1 MSYIYFQQPHVKV
14 LDMLAY
20 IPCCG
25 EGVTFTHAGLEKGVK
40 VALAVVAMIIAIAV
54 SILLLKE
61 GSMQLSGGSG
71 VSNVER
77 LALSKSIFAFIVLEG
92 EGKVL
97 VNGSEIALVNSTEP
111 FSLEFQAQPRKC
123 WAFKWWLVNGT
134 IYSVVPELQLH
145 VRSNTTV
152 EAVFEKPR
160 YRIAFES
167 NVERSSLTVNESR
180 FMLPVEVEAP
190 ACSVLQI
197 KPMPPEGWE
206 WPWGTLLVLV
216 DNNKTEFLNFVK
228 TEVLVTLKGV
238 LVPVNVTITANGNA
252 SSTPCTRDSSIR
264 VKLNTTISVE
274 PYGADRKG
282 CVFFNETHLVCL
294 VSWLV
299 NKGDWPS
306 PRIRATVMEDLE
318 LEQVVAYVKL
328 AYPIKY
334 TEILAPNGTMVK
346 APVIP
351 GDRWMIVPFIGEYE
365 YLGNG
370 VLKLKGGRVS
380 VFIEPPEGWRK
391 IRVYANLTT
400 TPSKIA
406 DSYIMMVVRNVAD
419 ILACGR
425 YVLPTG
431 NAYGI
436 GYVVVLFDKEAL
448 KAWSA
453 PGYDPFFS
461 PEYNK
466 YVRCEFGL
474 ENGIPRSC
482 GQAQGGPSYRLL
494 EGVKE
499 GWLLITS
506 YGTMYVKIEVVEWE
520 S

>member
-1 MSYIYFQQPHVKV
+1 MP
-14 LDMLAY
+14 AY
-20 IPCCG
+20 IPCYWG
-25 EGVTFTHAGLEKGVK
+25 GMKYKRIKLEKSVK
-40 VALAVVAMIIAIAV
+40 VALAAVVVIIGITI
-54 SILLLKE
+54 SIFLLREE
-61 GSMQLSGGSG
+61 GSVGFSESSEI
-71 VSNVER
+71 SNVE
-77 LALSKSIFAFIVLEG
+77 KSTQSRPFFVFIISEG

-97 VNGSEIALVNSTEP
+97 VNGSEITLVNSTEP
-111 FSLEFQAQPRKC
+111 FLLEFRAQPRRC

-134 IYSVVPELQLH
+134 IYDTMPELRLY
-145 VRSNTTV
+145 VRGNTTV
-152 EAVFEKPR
+152 EAVFEKSR
-160 YRIAFES
+160 YRVVFKS
-167 NVERSSLTVNESR
+167 NVKGSLLMVNKSL
-180 FMLPVEVEAP
+180 FILPVEVEVP

-197 KPMPPEGWE
+197 KPVPPEGWE

-216 DNNKTEFLNFVK
+216 EDNKTELFNFVK
-228 TEVLVTLKGV
+228 AKVLVTLKRV
-238 LVPVNVTITANGNA
+238 LVPVNITITTNGNM
-252 SSTPCTRDSSIR
+252 SRIPCTQDASLR
-264 VKLNTTISVE
+264 VKLNATISVE
-274 PYGADRKG
+274 PYGSDRRG

-299 NKGDWPS
+299 NKGEWPS
-306 PRIRATVMEDLE
+306 PRLHVTAMEDLE
-318 LEQVVAYVKL
+318 LEQVVVYTKL
-328 AYPIKY
+328 VYPIKY
-334 TEILAPNGTMVK
+334 TEILTPNGTMVK

-370 VLKLKGGRVS
+370 VLKLEGGRVS

-406 DSYIMMVVRNVAD
+406 DSYIMMVIRNVAD
-419 ILACGR
+419 TLACGR

-431 NAYGI
+431 NVYGT
-436 GYVVVLFDKEAL
+436 GYVVVLFDREAL
-448 KAWSA
+448 KAWNV
-453 PGYDPFFS
+453 PGYDPFSS

-466 YVRCEFGL
+466 YIKCEFGL

-494 EGVKE
+494 EGIKE